1 MIQVTDEQELVDFLK
16 KFSRLFNLVRVV
28 DPIGKKVLSCESRNG
43 FAVAQSSCFDFWK
56 NNTFCLN
63 CVSSMAIAEDDTFLK
78 IEYNKEKVFM
88 VFTSPI
94 VLSGRKYVVEI
105 LKDITETG
113 IIPGLKGKT
122 TEEIYD
128 MIESL
133 NREVITDGLTQVFN
147 RKYIDQRLP
156 VDIYNAA
163 ANRVCLSAIMLDVD
177 RFKEINDTYG
187 HPCGDLVLQKTAR
200 IIESCIRDGDWI
212 SRYGGDEFL
221 VVLPGAS
228 HDTARKISEDIRR
241 KAERGSFEYNG
252 ADVSF
257 TVSIGSYTVASMDT
271 GPIPMERLLTLADQ
285 MMYRAKKSRKNKI
298 TD

>member
-88 VFTSPI
+88 VIASPI

-187 HPCGDLVLQKTAR
+187 HAAGDVVLANLAGLSMASVRTTDVVA
-200 IIESCIRDGDWI
+200 
-212 SRYGGDEFL
+212 RYGGEEFAL
-221 VVLPGAS
+221 LLIEASAKEAAVISNRLRERIAGRGQRRVVL
-228 HDTARKISEDIRR
+228 RVLEDPVQ
-241 KAERGSFEYNG
+241 AGQATVEH
-252 ADVSF
+252 ALLDVL
-257 TVSIGSYTVASMDT
+257 GH
-271 GPIPMERLLTLADQ
+271 LLRADQ
-285 MMYRAKKSRKNKI
+285 RAL
-298 TD
+298 DLGVVDAGEVVA